1 MPEASATEGVPLSAD
16 KVWSVIGDFSGIR
29 KWAVLVQAESTEQT
43 PQGPVRSLTMPDGRI
58 VRELLIR
65 QDEHSYTYALDR
77 PDMTEYASTV
87 AVVPTGADACQ
98 IKLTVQLNISRSM
111 AAASGEIGDKLAR
124 NLRGNV
130 KAMKKALGIA
140 V

>member
-1 MPEASATEGVPLSAD
+1 MAEVSTTEDVALSAE
-16 KVWSVIGDFSGIR
+16 KVWSVIGDFSGIC

-58 VRELLIR
+58 VRELLVR
-65 QDEHSYTYALDR
+65 QDAHSYTYSLDR
-77 PDMTEYASTV
+77 ADMREYASTV
-87 AVVPTGADACQ
+87 AVVPVSADASQ
-98 IKLTVQLNISRSM
+98 IRLTIQFTPND
-111 AAASGEIGDKLAR
+111 AAATAETSEKLAR

-130 KAMKKALGIA
+130 KAMKKALGLA